1 MAYITETILDETL
14 GSAVVD
20 ELTGSDAN
28 TLARLI
34 GHASARVRTALQ
46 IGGYTA
52 AVPETVY
59 QSDAS
64 DCPKEIVE
72 LACRVWKRIAYA
84 RRDLSIPE
92 DQIRE
97 IDQELADLR
106 EGRIEIKGLT
116 RSVTRAPGG
125 IDRTETSTTV
135 TIANGSRPQVF
146 SRSRMTGW

>member
-1 MAYITETILDETL
+1 MAYITETILDEAL
-14 GSAVVD
+14 GADVVA
-20 ELTGSDAN
+20 ELTGSDAD

-34 GHASARVRTALQ
+34 DYASARVRAALV

-59 QSDAS
+59 LTDAS
-64 DCPKEIVE
+64 DCPNEIVE
-72 LACRVWKRIAYA
+72 LASRVWKRIAYT

-97 IDQELADLR
+97 IDAELADIR
-106 EGRIEIKGLT
+106 DGRVEIKGAP
-116 RSVTRAPGG
+116 RSTSRGTGG
-125 IDRTETSTTV
+125 ISKTETSTSV
-135 TIANGSRPQVF
+135 TLANGSRPQVF